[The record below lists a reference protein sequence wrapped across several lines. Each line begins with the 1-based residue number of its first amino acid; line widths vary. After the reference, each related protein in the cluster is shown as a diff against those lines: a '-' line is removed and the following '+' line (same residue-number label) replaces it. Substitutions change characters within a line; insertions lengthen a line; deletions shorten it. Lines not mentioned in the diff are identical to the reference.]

1 MPLCAILHS
10 EFRINAMT
18 SIIPLLLLAVGFV
31 ALILGANWLVNGA
44 SSVGIRAKLSPL
56 IIGLTIVAFGT
67 SLPEMIIN
75 VFSCI
80 KANYNPDSADLAK
93 LAIGNIIGSNT
104 MNILLILGV
113 SSLIWP
119 IDVSRISIRRDIP
132 VGFLATLAITLMAN
146 DFFMSRDA
154 TVDVNWIEGI
164 ILLLMGFGYFL
175 LTFRSKGEANID
187 DETQRPMPWGKT
199 ILELVVGVVGLYA
212 GGELVSNNAQ
222 ILARNW
228 GMSESTIGLTVVA
241 TATSLPELI
250 TSIVAALKKNSGIA
264 IGNVLGSNIMNIFMV
279 LGVSA
284 LITPLPF
291 EPMMNQQLIILFAA
305 NCLMLLFVFTGKG
318 RMISRW
324 EGALLTLGYV
334 GFMWFSLAMQ

>member
-1 MPLCAILHS
+1 
-10 EFRINAMT
+10 MT
-18 SIIPLLLLAVGFV
+18 SLIPLILLIVGFV

-44 SSVGIRAKLSPL
+44 TSVGIRAKLSPL

-67 SLPEMIIN
+67 SLPEMIVN

-80 KANYNPDSADLAK
+80 KGSPG

-119 IDVSRISIRRDIP
+119 IDVSRVSIRRDIP
-132 VGFLATLAITLMAN
+132 VGFIATLAITLMAN
-146 DFFMSRDA
+146 YFFSGKAR
-154 TVDVNWIEGI
+154 TINWIEGI
-164 ILLLMGFGYFL
+164 VLLLMGFAYLFFTML
-175 LTFRSKGEANID
+175 KNDPNE
-187 DETQRPMPWGKT
+187 ETEDVQDALPWGKT
-199 ILELVVGVVGLYA
+199 ILAMVAGIAGLYV

-222 ILARNW
+222 ILAKNW
-228 GMSESTIGLTVVA
+228 GMDEGTIGLTVVA

-284 LITPLPF
+284 IITPLPF
-291 EPMMNQQLIILFAA
+291 EPIMNKELMILFAA
-305 NCLMLLFVFTGKG
+305 NVLMLMFVFTGKG
-318 RMISRW
+318 RKISRW

-334 GFMWFSLAMQ
+334 GFMWFSLVMH

>member
-1 MPLCAILHS
+1 MESLLPLI
-10 EFRINAMT
+10 
-18 SIIPLLLLAVGFV
+18 LLAVGFV

-44 SSVGIRAKLSPL
+44 TSVGIRAKLSPL

-67 SLPEMIIN
+67 SLPEMIVN

-80 KANYNPDSADLAK
+80 KGSPG

-113 SSLIWP
+113 SAIIWP
-119 IDVSRISIRRDIP
+119 IDVSSISIRRDIP
-132 VGFLATLAITLMAN
+132 VGFVATLAITLMAN
-146 DFFMSRDA
+146 YLFTGQAR
-154 TVDVNWIEGI
+154 TINWIEGVV
-164 ILLLMGFGYFL
+164 LLLMGFAYLL
-175 LTFRSKGEANID
+175 LTILKNDPKEETENIQEA
-187 DETQRPMPWGKT
+187 MPWGKT
-199 ILELVVGVVGLYA
+199 ILALVAGVVGLYV
-212 GGELVSNNAQ
+212 GGELVSRNAQ
-222 ILARNW
+222 ILAKNW

-250 TSIVAALKKNSGIA
+250 TSIVAATKKNSGIA

-284 LITPLPF
+284 IITPLPF
-291 EPMMNQQLIILFAA
+291 DPIMNKQLMILFAA
-305 NCLMLLFVFTGKG
+305 NILMLMFVFTGKG

>member
-1 MPLCAILHS
+1 
-10 EFRINAMT
+10 MT
-18 SIIPLLLLAVGFV
+18 SLLPSILLAVGFV

-44 SSVGIRAKLSPL
+44 TSVGIRAKLSPL

-67 SLPEMIIN
+67 SLPEMIVN

-80 KANYNPDSADLAK
+80 KGSPG

-119 IDVSRISIRRDIP
+119 IDVSRVSIRRDIP
-132 VGFLATLAITLMAN
+132 AGFLATLAITLMAN
-146 DFFMSRDA
+146 YLFTGQAR
-154 TVDVNWIEGI
+154 TINWMEGLA
-164 ILLLMGFGYFL
+164 LLLMGFAYLL
-175 LTFRSKGEANID
+175 LTMLKNDPKEETEDVQEA
-187 DETQRPMPWGKT
+187 MPWGKT
-199 ILELVVGVVGLYA
+199 ILALIAGIIGLYI
-212 GGELVSNNAQ
+212 GGELVSRNAQ
-222 ILARNW
+222 ILAKQW

-264 IGNVLGSNIMNIFMV
+264 IGNVLGSNILNIFMV
-279 LGVSA
+279 LGISA

-291 EPMMNQQLIILFAA
+291 DPMMNKQLMILFAA
-305 NCLMLLFVFTGKG
+305 NILMLMFVFTGKG
-318 RMISRW
+318 RKISRW

-334 GFMWFSLAMQ
+334 GFMWFSLVMQ

>member
-1 MPLCAILHS
+1 MESL
-10 EFRINAMT
+10 
-18 SIIPLLLLAVGFV
+18 IPILLLALGFV

-44 SSVGIRAKLSPL
+44 TSVGIRAKLSPL

-67 SLPEMIIN
+67 SLPEMIVNI
-75 VFSCI
+75 FSCI
-80 KANYNPDSADLAK
+80 KGSPG

-132 VGFLATLAITLMAN
+132 VGIIATAIIALMAN
-146 DFFMSRDA
+146 DFFMSSD
-154 TVDVNWIEGI
+154 TVINVDWIEGI
-164 ILLLMGFGYFL
+164 VLLALGLGYFL
-175 LTFRSKGEANID
+175 LTLRKSD
-187 DETQRPMPWGKT
+187 DAKTVEETQTPMPWGRT
-199 ILELVVGVVGLYA
+199 ILELIVGIVGLYA

-264 IGNVLGSNIMNIFMV
+264 IGNVLGSNIMNIFLV

-291 EPMMNQQLIILFAA
+291 EQMMNKQLLILFAA
-305 NCLMLLFVFTGKG
+305 NALMFLFVFTGKG
-318 RMISRW
+318 RKISRW

-334 GFMWFSLAMQ
+334 AFMWISLVAR

>member
-1 MPLCAILHS
+1 MIL
-10 EFRINAMT
+10 
-18 SIIPLLLLAVGFV
+18 GFV

-44 SSVGIRAKLSPL
+44 TSVGIRAKLSPL

-67 SLPEMIIN
+67 SLPEMIVN

-80 KANYNPDSADLAK
+80 KGSPG

-119 IDVSRISIRRDIP
+119 IDVSRVSIRRDIP
-132 VGFLATLAITLMAN
+132 VGFFATLIIALMAN
-146 DFFMSRDA
+146 DFFMSKDA
-154 TVDVNWIEGI
+154 VVDVNWMEGI
-164 ILLLMGFGYFL
+164 VLLLCGFAYL
-175 LTFRSKGEANID
+175 ALTVLKKSPDEPIEEAQ
-187 DETQRPMPWGKT
+187 EAMPWGKT
-199 ILELVVGVVGLYA
+199 ILQLVVGIAGLYA

-250 TSIVAALKKNSGIA
+250 TSIVAATKKNSGIA
-264 IGNVLGSNIMNIFMV
+264 IGNVLGSNILNIFMV

-291 EPMMNQQLIILFAA
+291 EPLMNKQLMILFAA
-305 NCLMLLFVFTGKG
+305 NILMLLFVFTGKG
-318 RMISRW
+318 RKISRW

>member
-1 MPLCAILHS
+1 MESL
-10 EFRINAMT
+10 
-18 SIIPLLLLAVGFV
+18 IPLLLLAIGFV

-44 SSVGIRAKLSPL
+44 SSIGVRAKLSPL

-67 SLPEMIIN
+67 SLPEMIVNI
-75 VFSCI
+75 FSCI
-80 KANYNPDSADLAK
+80 KGSPG

-113 SSLIWP
+113 SALIWP

-132 VGFLATLAITLMAN
+132 AGFIATATIALMAN
-146 DFFMSRDA
+146 DYFMSKD
-154 TVDVNWIEGI
+154 TVVNVDWIEGI
-164 ILLLMGFGYFL
+164 VLLALGIGYLLLTVL
-175 LTFRSKGEANID
+175 KKDPQE
-187 DETQRPMPWGKT
+187 ETEELQQAMPWGKT
-199 ILELVVGVVGLYA
+199 ILSMIFGIAGLYL

-250 TSIVAALKKNSGIA
+250 TSIVAATKKNSGIA
-264 IGNVLGSNIMNIFMV
+264 IGNVLGSNIMNICMV
-279 LGVSA
+279 LGISA
-284 LITPLPF
+284 IITPLPF
-291 EPMMNQQLIILFAA
+291 EAKMNHELIILFVA
-305 NCLMLLFVFTGKG
+305 NFLMLLFVFTGKG

>member
-1 MPLCAILHS
+1 M
-10 EFRINAMT
+10 
-18 SIIPLLLLAVGFV
+18 AVGFI

-67 SLPEMIIN
+67 SLPEMIVNI
-75 VFSCI
+75 FSC
-80 KANYNPDSADLAK
+80 AK
-93 LAIGNIIGSNT
+93 GSPGLAIGNIIGSNT

-113 SSLIWP
+113 SSMIWP
-119 IDVSRISIRRDIP
+119 IDVSRVSIRRDIP
-132 VGFLATLAITLMAN
+132 VGFVATLAITLMAN
-146 DFFMSRDA
+146 YFFTKEA
-154 TVDVNWIEGI
+154 CTINWIEGI
-164 ILLLMGFGYFL
+164 ALLLMGFAYLL
-175 LTFRSKGEANID
+175 LTMLKNNPQEEVEDLQAA
-187 DETQRPMPWGKT
+187 MPWGKT
-199 ILELVVGVVGLYA
+199 ILAIVAGIVGLYV
-212 GGELVSNNAQ
+212 GGELVSRNAQ
-222 ILARNW
+222 ILAKNW

-264 IGNVLGSNIMNIFMV
+264 IGNVLGSNILNIFMV

-291 EPMMNQQLIILFAA
+291 DPMMNKQLMILFAA
-305 NCLMLLFVFTGKG
+305 NVLMFLFVFIGKG
-318 RMISRW
+318 RKIARW